1 MENELDVPRGT
12 TSSFYVI
19 ITYED
24 GTPYPYNENDMVFFG
39 VCFDDSDELLI
50 SKTADYDNE
59 NNCYVVNLTPE
70 DTQNMIVGER
80 YWYDMGLQT
89 IDGDF
94 YRIIEATLFNVK
106 RSVTRKV
113 TQ

>member
-12 TSSFYVI
+12 TYSFYVI